1 MNLSEIFKS
10 GTNLT
15 LAISIED
22 LRTWHNEVIEG
33 AKKELEDLII
43 AEKNEIFLS
52 ADQTAEMLSV
62 NKSTLWRWEKAGY
75 LVPAKIG
82 GKNRYPKS
90 KIIELLNN
98 GGRRK

>member
-1 MNLSEIFKS
+1 MDLSEIIQS
-10 GTNLT
+10 GANLT

-22 LRTWHNEVIEG
+22 LRAWHSEVIEST
-33 AKKELEDLII
+33 KKELEDLVIS
-43 AEKNEIFLS
+43 EKNETYLS

-62 NKSTLWRWEKAGY
+62 NKSTLWRWEKVGY
-75 LVPAKIG
+75 LIPSKIG

-98 GGRRK
+98 GGRHK